1 MPRAA
6 LAGGAAVAAGLVALA
21 AVVGVV
27 AGRAP
32 TGSDS
37 GAVHTS
43 AASSTTSAPTTSTAP
58 TAPTPTQGATTSAPR
73 PLSVVGV
80 GDSVTAGS
88 NCDCATFVERF
99 ADLVAARDGRAATAT
114 NLGVPGLTTGS
125 LATQLAQPG
134 PSRSV
139 AAADTVVVTIGA
151 NDLGPLEDQWEHGGC
166 DSACLAPGVAA
177 MARGLAVDLARI
189 RELGHAGQRV
199 EVTTYWNVFEDGDVA
214 DQKLGPGFADWSD
227 SVTVAAN
234 RAICQAAQGYGDTCV
249 DLYAPFLSA
258 DGNRNPTPLLA
269 SDGDHPNAAGHQVIA
284 RALLAAT
291 PPAALP
297 SSP

>member
-6 LAGGAAVAAGLVALA
+6 LAGGASLAAGLVALA
-21 AVVGVV
+21 GV
-27 AGRAP
+27 AGLVAWRAP
-32 TGSDS
+32 AGSES
-37 GAVHTS
+37 GAAHLS
-43 AASSTTSAPTTSTAP
+43 AASSTTSTPTTSAAP
-58 TAPTPTQGATTSAPR
+58 TAPTPTQAATTSAPR

-114 NLGVPGLTTGS
+114 NLGVPGLTTDT

-166 DSACLAPGVAA
+166 DSACLAPAVAA

-189 RELGHAGQRV
+189 KALGPVGQRV

-214 DQKLGPGFADWSD
+214 DQQRGPGFADWSD

-234 RAICQAAQGYGDTCV
+234 KAICATTRTFGDTCV

-291 PPAALP
+291 PPEALP
-297 SSP
+297 TSP